1 MSHQR
6 MFGSS
11 RDVVLVVVMVVVVV
25 VVLRS
30 STLEFLSPVTLQHC
44 LTSVVAEEA
53 AVAADGGEDRARG
66 DVTVVQDQLLEAGR
80 HRTSEAREA
89 RLP

>member
-1 MSHQR
+1 MSCHSPEQEEDSG
-6 MFGSS
+6 MMVVVELVV
-11 RDVVLVVVMVVVVV
+11 VVLIVVMVVVVV

-53 AVAADGGEDRARG
+53 AVAASVETAAMTGNI
-66 DVTVVQDQLLEAGR
+66 QM
-80 HRTSEAREA
+80 
-89 RLP
+89 